1 MKLPKLVDSEVEL
14 QFADELNINVDEW
27 ICFNR
32 VLLVLF
38 IIFKGPKRNVLS
50 SCLIKLYTCEYY
62 STWLQWDNISNDL
75 IRLKCPCNKYAH
87 SLNGSWT
94 FAYIARIRFRY
105 SYISPAVKHI
115 KPSQVKKRGRIKT
128 ASSSGDKAVDTRIYW
143 LHCFCRFS
151 KKFNLT

>member
-1 MKLPKLVDSEVEL
+1 MKFGETSFEIVQISW
-14 QFADELNINVDEW
+14 FWGRISISDELNINLYEW
-27 ICFNR
+27 KFRHFHC

-38 IIFKGPKRNVLS
+38 KIFRCSKWNMLS

-62 STWLQWDNISNDL
+62 STRLQWDNIRWLNK
-75 IRLKCPCNKYAH
+75 IKMFNKYAH

-94 FAYIARIRFRY
+94 FAYIARICFRY

-128 ASSSGDKAVDTRIYW
+128 ASKAAEIKQ
-143 LHCFCRFS
+143 S
-151 KKFNLT
+151 IQ